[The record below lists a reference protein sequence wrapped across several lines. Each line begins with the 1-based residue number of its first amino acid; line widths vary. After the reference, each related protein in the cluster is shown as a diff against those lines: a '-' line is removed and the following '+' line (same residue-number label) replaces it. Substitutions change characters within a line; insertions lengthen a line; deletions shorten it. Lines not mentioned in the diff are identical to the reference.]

1 MSRCQLSECSGRM
14 ETLGKSI
21 ASVGERLDRV
31 NSNSCGQSSLKV
43 SDTVHVF
50 IQQVQGDRNVIF
62 CPLSERPY
70 LNRQQRMIASLIPLS
85 FLSLDSVAERL
96 LNQVAEDS
104 QTRLVSACTLPGSPC
119 SLLRSLRLG
128 GLAGSCAFE
137 R

>member
-1 MSRCQLSECSGRM
+1 M

-70 LNRQQRMIASLIPLS
+70 LKRQQRMIASLIPLS

-104 QTRLVSACTLPGSPC
+104 QTRLVSACTLPGSRVPY
-119 SLLRSLRLG
+119 SGVSGWVAWQGAVHLRDELTG
-128 GLAGSCAFE
+128 AAQ
-137 R
+137 